1 MREDSRR
8 GAPRSARAPGR
19 AGQGRDSRAPRS
31 GRASWGSPPRAGNAG
46 GSGGSSPRAGTPAAD
61 DARAGQTAASR
72 PGGQNPAV
80 TARLTSLIESVLTA
94 MEIDL
99 EAVKITSAGRRV
111 VLRIVVD
118 ADGGVSL
125 DDIAEVSREVSAKLD
140 AKNAMGEAPYTLE
153 VTSPGVDRPLTQQR
167 HWRRATGRLVVVPVI
182 SKDQES
188 ETFGRAGHVE
198 YLGRIVDVDQDR
210 VTLDVEGERRIFSLV
225 ELGPGKVQ
233 VEFGRLDEIDD
244 ADDSWQG
251 EDIAEGSGPDTAG
264 GSGGSLPRI
273 SKEEPDGH

>member
-19 AGQGRDSRAPRS
+19 AGQGRDSRAPRPGS
-31 GRASWGSPPRAGNAG
+31 RGIPGAPAGSDRAAPGRAPV
-46 GSGGSSPRAGTPAAD
+46 
-61 DARAGQTAASR
+61 SR
-72 PGGQNPAV
+72 PGGPNPAV

-111 VLRIVVD
+111 VLRIVID

-167 HWRRATGRLVVVPVI
+167 HWRRATGRLVVVPLI
-182 SKDQES
+182 DKDQAS
-188 ETFGRAGHVE
+188 ETFAHAGPVE
-198 YLGRIVDVDQDR
+198 YLGRIVDVDHDR
-210 VTLDVEGERRIFSLV
+210 VTLEVDGERRTFDLG
-225 ELGPGKVQ
+225 ELGPGRVQ

-251 EDIAEGSGPDTAG
+251 EDIADGSGPDE
-264 GSGGSLPRI
+264 
-273 SKEEPDGH
+273 EEPDGH

>member
-19 AGQGRDSRAPRS
+19 AGQGRDSRAPRPGGRGVPGGHDGPRPGQVGAS
-31 GRASWGSPPRAGNAG
+31 RASGHS
-46 GSGGSSPRAGTPAAD
+46 
-61 DARAGQTAASR
+61 
-72 PGGQNPAV
+72 PAV

-140 AKNAMGEAPYTLE
+140 AKDAMGEAPYTLE
-153 VTSPGVDRPLTQQR
+153 VTSPGIDRPLTQRR
-167 HWRRATGRLVVVPVI
+167 HWRRAVGRLVVVPLI
-182 SKDQES
+182 TES
-188 ETFGRAGHVE
+188 QNSENSVQADRVD
-198 YLGRIVDVDQDR
+198 YRGRIIDVDQDR
-210 VTLDVEGERRIFSLV
+210 VTLEIDGTRRTFILA
-225 ELGPGKVQ
+225 ELGPGRVQ

-244 ADDSWQG
+244 ADDSWQV
-251 EDIAEGSGPDTAG
+251 EDIASSGSPGIAGAG
-264 GSGGSLPRI
+264 GSGGGPLGGQSGGAPPRA
-273 SKEEPDGH
+273 SREEPDGH

>member
-1 MREDSRR
+1 
-8 GAPRSARAPGR
+8 
-19 AGQGRDSRAPRS
+19 
-31 GRASWGSPPRAGNAG
+31 
-46 GSGGSSPRAGTPAAD
+46 
-61 DARAGQTAASR
+61 
-72 PGGQNPAV
+72 
-80 TARLTSLIESVLTA
+80 

-140 AKNAMGEAPYTLE
+140 ENNTMGEAPYTLE
-153 VTSPGVDRPLTQQR
+153 VTSPGVDRPLTQRR
-167 HWRRATGRLVVVPVI
+167 HWRRAAGRLVAVRLI
-182 SKDQES
+182 GHDQDS
-188 ETFGRAGHVE
+188 EKLPQAGAADQI
-198 YLGRIVDVDQDR
+198 GRIVGVDQDR
-210 VTLDVEGERRIFSLV
+210 VTLDIDGERRTFSLG
-225 ELGPGKVQ
+225 ELGPGRVQ

-251 EDIAEGSGPDTAG
+251 GD
-264 GSGGSLPRI
+264 I

>member
-19 AGQGRDSRAPRS
+19 AGQGRDNRAPRPG
-31 GRASWGSPPRAGNAG
+31 GRGAPGRVP
-46 GSGGSSPRAGTPAAD
+46 
-61 DARAGQTAASR
+61 AGQDGARPAQGAASR
-72 PGGQNPAV
+72 PGGPSPAV

-111 VLRIVVD
+111 VLRIIVD

-153 VTSPGVDRPLTQQR
+153 VTSPGIDRPLTQQR
-167 HWRRATGRLVVVPVI
+167 HWRRATGRLVAVPLI
-182 SKDQES
+182 GKDHDDERFARDDPVQ
-188 ETFGRAGHVE
+188 H
-198 YLGRIVDVDQDR
+198 LGRIVNVDQDR
-210 VTLDVEGERRIFSLV
+210 VTLEIDGARRTFSLGD
-225 ELGPGKVQ
+225 LGPGRVQ

-244 ADDSWQG
+244 ADDSWPS
-251 EDIAEGSGPDTAG
+251 EDT
-264 GSGGSLPRI
+264 

>member
-19 AGQGRDSRAPRS
+19 AGQGRDSRAPRPGS
-31 GRASWGSPPRAGNAG
+31 RATAGRSPGAGPASHDGAKPNHA
-46 GSGGSSPRAGTPAAD
+46 
-61 DARAGQTAASR
+61 AASR

-80 TARLTSLIESVLTA
+80 TPRLTSLIESVLNA

-140 AKNAMGEAPYTLE
+140 AKSAMGEAPYTLE
-153 VTSPGVDRPLTQQR
+153 VTSPGVDRPLTQPR
-167 HWRRATGRLVVVPVI
+167 HWRRAAGRLVVVPVI
-182 SKDQES
+182 DKDQKS
-188 ETFGRAGHVE
+188 ETFARADVVE
-198 YLGRIVDVDQDR
+198 YLGRIVDVDLDR
-210 VTLDVEGERRIFSLV
+210 VTLDVEGERRVFSLG
-225 ELGPGKVQ
+225 ELGPGRVQ

-251 EDIAEGSGPDTAG
+251 EDIADGSGPDE
-264 GSGGSLPRI
+264 
-273 SKEEPDGH
+273 EEPDGH

>member
-19 AGQGRDSRAPRS
+19 AGRGSESRAPRPGSRGVPGRVSVGRS
-31 GRASWGSPPRAGNAG
+31 GGSPPDRA
-46 GSGGSSPRAGTPAAD
+46 ST
-61 DARAGQTAASR
+61 ARASTA
-72 PGGQNPAV
+72 GVV

-153 VTSPGVDRPLTQQR
+153 VTSPGVDRPLTQPR
-167 HWRRATGRLVVVPVI
+167 HWRRATGRLVVVHLI
-182 SKDQES
+182 AKDQNS
-188 ETFGRAGHVE
+188 ERHARVGPVE
-198 YLGRIVDVDQDR
+198 YLGRIIDVDQDR
-210 VTLDVEGERRIFSLV
+210 VTLEIDGARRNFSLA
-225 ELGPGKVQ
+225 ELGPGRVQ

-251 EDIAEGSGPDTAG
+251 EDSADGSGPDTAG
-264 GSGGSLPRI
+264 GSGGSPLRA

>member
-19 AGQGRDSRAPRS
+19 AGQGRD
-31 GRASWGSPPRAGNAG
+31 GRAIRPGSRGAPGAVPAG
-46 GSGGSSPRAGTPAAD
+46 GSGGSHSRVGAAVAG
-61 DARAGQTAASR
+61 R
-72 PGGQNPAV
+72 PGGQGPAV
-80 TARLTSLIESVLTA
+80 TPRLTSLIESVLSA

-99 EAVKITSAGRRV
+99 EAVKVTSAGRRV

-153 VTSPGVDRPLTQQR
+153 VTSPGVDRPLTQPR
-167 HWRRATGRLVVVPVI
+167 HWRRATGRLVVVSLI
-182 SKDQES
+182 TKDQDE
-188 ETFGRAGHVE
+188 EKFAHAGPVE
-198 YLGRIVDVDQDR
+198 YLGRITDVDQDR
-210 VTLDVEGERRIFSLV
+210 VTLEIDGARRTFSLG
-225 ELGPGKVQ
+225 ELGPGRVQ

-244 ADDSWQG
+244 ADDS
-251 EDIAEGSGPDTAG
+251 
-264 GSGGSLPRI
+264 

>member
-19 AGQGRDSRAPRS
+19 AGQGRDNRAPRP
-31 GRASWGSPPRAGNAG
+31 GSRDSVGPGHAAAG
-46 GSGGSSPRAGTPAAD
+46 
-61 DARAGQTAASR
+61 R

-153 VTSPGVDRPLTQQR
+153 VTSPGIDRPLTQPR
-167 HWRRATGRLVVVPVI
+167 HWRRATGRLVVVPLI
-182 SKDQES
+182 TKDQDS
-188 ETFGRAGHVE
+188 EQMSQAGPGE
-198 YLGRIVDVDQDR
+198 YLGRIIDVDQDR
-210 VTLDVEGERRIFSLV
+210 VTLEIDGARRTFSLA
-225 ELGPGKVQ
+225 ELGPGRVQ

-244 ADDSWQG
+244 ADDSS
-251 EDIAEGSGPDTAG
+251 E
-264 GSGGSLPRI
+264 
-273 SKEEPDGH
+273 EEPDGH